1 MANFLALAPSKSKG
15 DKKVSPKISSGD
27 KLVSINLKVIEANKI
42 LKGTLAFEKKAL
54 GNKIKQSEKSERK
67 KEETELETPPDNKE
81 TKSARGL
88 GIKLP
93 KSKFLDG
100 VKNFVMTTLIGFA
113 AVRLLKF
120 LPQITK
126 ILKPL
131 GTIAK
136 FLINVGGLILKGLIA
151 FLDAGVKA
159 FEFTRN
165 AVKKTFGED
174 GVKKFD
180 GFVGNLSKFLNLV
193 MTVGM
198 TAVAVSMAMAD
209 QDSGRDRTPDGKTK
223 KFKRKPKSLGD
234 RLRRS
239 RRSVQTKVGRKL
251 KQAKNFAKNFTPKNL
266 MQRGKNLFGRFKDM
280 GKGLLTKI
288 DDAAKSFMGSL
299 DNIIGGIKNFGANV
313 GKKIGNVAKM
323 AMDAPGKLR
332 KMVQNALKGK
342 IDGILKQNDLIKKLS
357 KLNPKD
363 APKNIKKLL
372 EGAKRNKNILKLR
385 QGLKAA
391 KAAKIGG
398 VDAVIAA
405 VLGLI
410 DYTLFKE
417 SPINAIL
424 RAVGGLLGYTA
435 GFAIGAPFGGVPGFI
450 TGMAGAFVGEK
461 ASMLLAKGLSKTKL
475 GGIKDPIMN
484 DGRMLVRDPDGED
497 LTDEVKE
504 GNESLTPINLGDSK
518 NLDTSILETNA
529 SYESGG
535 GEVALVNNSSDGGG
549 ADTSEEGGNVV
560 NMSNNGDD
568 DNRDTS
574 SDLFYKN
581 SG

>member
-518 NLDTSILETNA
+518 KLDTSILETNA

-549 ADTSEEGGNVV
+549 TDTSEEGGNVV